1 MSENQASSFDP
12 SQVPPEPA
20 PIPLN
25 PQPAELPR
33 PAKNVGGYVIE
44 KDVPIPPIV
53 PPQRRSEFGEILRA
67 LEPGES
73 FVADEAKQGKI
84 RQTAKSAG
92 VKVSIRA
99 TGDGKV
105 RVWRAE

>member
-1 MSENQASSFDP
+1 
-12 SQVPPEPA
+12 VPP
-20 PIPLN
+20 
-25 PQPAELPR
+25 
-33 PAKNVGGYVIE
+33 K
-44 KDVPIPPIV
+44 
-53 PPQRRSEFGEILRA
+53 RRSEFGEILRS

-92 VKVSIRA
+92 VKVSIRVG
-99 TGDGKV
+99 GDGKV